1 MEWTPSTSRLVSTM
15 SDLPTATVR
24 RWRRVLADERE
35 QAAVYRRLAERRQAD
50 EREILLALAEAEDRH
65 AAHWERVLGDQLGRP
80 LHASVRMR
88 VLGFL
93 ARHLGNV
100 FVLALVQRAEHRT
113 RSRSSAAVRADE
125 RVHAEVVGAL
135 AAQGRA
141 RLSGTLRA
149 AVFGANDGLVSNIAL
164 VLGVIGGGAGART
177 VVLTG
182 LAGLLAGALSMAA
195 GEYVSVRS
203 QRELLAASAI
213 RDPAELVTGLDIDDN
228 ELTLLYRARG
238 IPEDEAQRRART
250 VLRHGTFEARP
261 AAPAGADVV
270 GSGLKA
276 AVSSFV
282 FFCLGAAIPVLP
294 FALGAAGGRGII
306 IAALL
311 TGGALMSTGA
321 AVGVLSGA
329 PPLRRAL
336 RQLLIG
342 AAAATVTYGLGL
354 LVGATLA

>member
-1 MEWTPSTSRLVSTM
+1 MP
-15 SDLPTATVR
+15 DLPTTTVR

-35 QAAVYRRLAERRQAD
+35 QAAVYRRLAEHRPPD

-65 AAHWERVLGDQLGRP
+65 AAHWEHALGDRLGRP
-80 LHASVRMR
+80 LRASVRMR

-100 FVLALVQRAEHRT
+100 FVLALVQRAEHRA
-113 RSRSSAAVRADE
+113 RRHSSEAVRADE
-125 RVHAEVVGAL
+125 RVHAEVVAAL
-135 AAQGRA
+135 AAHGRA

-164 VLGVIGGGAGART
+164 VLGVLGGGADPRT

-203 QRELLAASAI
+203 QRELLAASAA
-213 RDPAELVTGLDIDDN
+213 RDPAELVTGLDLDVN

-238 IPEDEAQRRART
+238 TPEDEAQRQARA
-250 VLRHGTFEARP
+250 VLRDGTL
-261 AAPAGADVV
+261 AAGSATPVGGAEVV
-270 GSGLKA
+270 GSGVKA

-282 FFCLGAAIPVLP
+282 FFCTGAAIPVLP
-294 FALGAAGGRGII
+294 FVLGAAGGRGIV

-311 TGGALMSTGA
+311 TGGALMATGA

-329 PPLRRAL
+329 PPLYRAL

-342 AAAATVTYGLGL
+342 TAAAGVTYGLGL